1 MKALPADLQKI
12 VADLDAKIEGGEYD
26 QHAVDVFTAIKDCII
41 GSAPIGQELQ
51 DQYVRI
57 IANDQ
62 RQDRYTT
69 VARTSCYHESTHHGK

>member
-1 MKALPADLQKI
+1 MSLPHDLQNI
-12 VADLDAKIEGGEYD
+12 VADLDAKINSGGYN

-62 RQDRYTT
+62 SQNRFGQ
-69 VARTSCYHESTHHGK
+69 

>member
-12 VADLDAKIEGGEYD
+12 VDDLDAKINSGEYN

-57 IANDQ
+57 IASDQ
-62 RQDRYTT
+62 SQNRY
-69 VARTSCYHESTHHGK
+69 GQ